1 MWSLSSPPETRQRKK
16 KKKKIIYIYISD
28 FKNNPVKRVKNND
41 HLLEDRH
48 NMCIVN

>member
-16 KKKKIIYIYISD
+16 KKKKLYIYISN